1 MIPLTGIISLVIFTL
16 FSSASC
22 FENNVPVYMWNI
34 DTDAVVNPLHS
45 LNAEELVGKVSLSLE
60 RKLIALFMQDELSVE
75 DFKSNDLVAL
85 KSLAEMDNDG
95 TFYAPSVTKTNKLPE
110 VLAAAGYGVVHVK
123 SHQDLPAS
131 PLPGK
136 TVLVVDLPATQLGD
150 TRKENLQLNSNAISE
165 VYETLKS
172 QQPDV
177 IGIFT
182 AKKNSQLQ
190 MEESRRRITRN
201 APEKSGHVKEDA
213 YADKF
218 FNITQDTGK
227 LFLFFE
233 KAPVLKIKDEKKN
246 EWANFTLNV
255 DPDTTGTFVNETGHT
270 GKLVL
275 TYKGL
280 SPSGPANETGKLN
293 KASITFHFSTKRG
306 YWYVKETAIDFDVKI
321 NDATFVENNL
331 ILVTTDI
338 STPLRR
344 SWHCSPAS
352 RLASYGFTYNG
363 TVMNYTNKVILNT
376 DGFQLQP
383 FKVSNDKFGDG
394 YDCVGFFTEGIWA
407 AIILGL
413 IIAMMLAWA
422 ISMVADIKTPDRY
435 DDPKGK
441 TITVTA
447 TD

>member
-60 RKLIALFMQDELSVE
+60 RKLIALFMQDE
-75 DFKSNDLVAL
+75 
-85 KSLAEMDNDG
+85 SLAEMDNDG

-123 SHQDLPAS
+123 SHQDLPTS
-131 PLPGK
+131 PLAGK
-136 TVLVVDLPATQLGD
+136 TVLVVDLPVTQLGD

-165 VYETLKS
+165 VYEVLKS

-177 IGIFT
+177 VGIFT
-182 AKKNSQLQ
+182 AKKNSKLQ
-190 MEESRRRITRN
+190 MEESRRRITRS
-201 APEKSGHVKEDA
+201 APEKSGPSKEDTFT
-213 YADKF
+213 DKF
-218 FNITQDTGK
+218 FNITQDEGQIV
-227 LFLFFE
+227 LFFE
-233 KAPVLKIKDEKKN
+233 KSPILKIKDEKKN
-246 EWANFTLNV
+246 QWANFTLNV
-255 DPDTTGTFVNETGHT
+255 DPDTME
-270 GKLVL
+270 LSL
-275 TYKGL
+275 TKPLHYVDKINL
-280 SPSGPANETGKLN
+280 KYCSSFKFA
-293 KASITFHFSTKRG
+293 TKQG

-321 NDATFVENNL
+321 NDVAFVEKDL
-331 ILVTTDI
+331 VLVTTDI

-344 SWHCSPAS
+344 SWHCSPKS
-352 RLASYGFTYNG
+352 RLASYGFTFNG
-363 TVMNYTNKVILNT
+363 TIVSYTNRILLETN
-376 DGFQLQP
+376 GFQLQP
-383 FKVSNDKFGDG
+383 FKLSKDKFGDG

-407 AIILGL
+407 AILLGL